1 MTAPS
6 QVLKIRRPDD
16 WHLHFRD
23 GDMLKTV
30 VPYTSEIYGRA
41 IVMPNLAPPVTTV
54 DAAIAYRQRILD
66 AVPAGHDFTPLMT
79 CYLTDTLD
87 PNELERGFNE
97 GVFTAAKLYPANAT
111 TNSTHGV
118 TSIDAIMPVLERMEK
133 LGMPLLVHGEVTHAD
148 IDIFDREARF
158 IETVMEPLRQRL
170 TSLKVVFE
178 HITTKDAAEYVRD
191 GNELLAATITP
202 QHLMFNRNHMLVG
215 GIRPHLYCLPILKR
229 NVHQQA
235 LRELVAS
242 GFTRAFLGTDSAPH
256 ARHRKESSC
265 GCAGCFNAPTALG
278 SYATV
283 FEEMNAL
290 DHFEAFCSLNGPQFY
305 GLPVNETFIELE
317 RMEHLVPESIA
328 LEDDTLVPFLGGET
342 VRWSVNCINKQ
353 YIPQGATMRIE
364 VTIAKTSPLPAG
376 AIDALAG
383 ELSRRI
389 QHHFPDNEGNVTVR
403 YAGANN
409 LSVIGATKED
419 KERISEILQETWES
433 ADDWFINE

>member
-1 MTAPS
+1 MTAQP

-16 WHLHFRD
+16 WHVHLRD

-30 VPYTSEIYGRA
+30 VPYTSETYGRA

-54 DAAIAYRQRILD
+54 DAAIAYRQRILA

-79 CYLTDTLD
+79 CYLTDSLD
-87 PNELERGFNE
+87 PNEVERGFKE

-111 TNSTHGV
+111 TNSSHGV
-118 TSIDAIMPVLERMEK
+118 TSIDAIMPVLERMQS
-133 LGMPLLVHGEVTHAD
+133 LGTPLLVHGEVTHAE

-170 TSLKVVFE
+170 PELKVVFE
-178 HITTKDAAEYVRD
+178 HITTKDAADYVRE

-215 GIRPHLYCLPILKR
+215 GVRPHLYCLPILKR

-242 GFTRAFLGTDSAPH
+242 GFERAFLGTDSAPH
-256 ARHRKESSC
+256 ARLRKETSC
-265 GCAGCFNAPTALG
+265 GCAGCFNAPTALA

-290 DHFEAFCSLNGPQFY
+290 AHLEAFCSLNGPCFY
-305 GLPVNETFIELE
+305 GLPVNEGYVELVRE
-317 RMEHLVPESIA
+317 EEQVPESIA
-328 LEDDTLVPFLGGET
+328 LSDDTLIPF
-342 VRWSVNCINKQ
+342 
-353 YIPQGATMRIE
+353 
-364 VTIAKTSPLPAG
+364 
-376 AIDALAG
+376 LAG
-383 ELSRRI
+383 ERVNWRIRR
-389 QHHFPDNEGNVTVR
+389 
-403 YAGANN
+403 
-409 LSVIGATKED
+409 
-419 KERISEILQETWES
+419 
-433 ADDWFINE
+433 